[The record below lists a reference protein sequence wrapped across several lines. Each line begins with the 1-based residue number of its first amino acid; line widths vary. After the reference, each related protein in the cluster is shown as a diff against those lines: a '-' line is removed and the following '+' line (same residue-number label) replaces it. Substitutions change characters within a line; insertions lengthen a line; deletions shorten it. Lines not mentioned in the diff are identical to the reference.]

1 MTWRDGALCR
11 WVKQS
16 HWRIATGSR
25 SELMNQSASPPAAGN
40 GWTDRARNC
49 ERRAEDCQR
58 VNQAELLS
66 LDSWHSSRSLIQD
79 ASSFLVVLDAAKN
92 ITAVPQLCTLFHS
105 RGILCRDFFL
115 LLLRFL
121 LFFFSNPFAWSFKTL
136 ESEQD
141 SKSVGLGLSIVPLG
155 PHLRP
160 MTSHEIL
167 SSFQTTH
174 DSHCNS
180 DMCA

>member
-1 MTWRDGALCR
+1 
-11 WVKQS
+11 
-16 HWRIATGSR
+16 
-25 SELMNQSASPPAAGN
+25 MNQSASLPAAGN

-49 ERRAEDCQR
+49 EHRAEDCQR

-66 LDSWHSSRSLIQD
+66 LNSWHSSRSLIQD

-92 ITAVPQLCTLFHS
+92 ITAAPQLCTLFPLPRYPVS
-105 RGILCRDFFL
+105 WFVL
-115 LLLRFL
+115 LLHRS
-121 LFFFSNPFAWSFKTL
+121 LFFCCFFVFPLANPFAWSFKT
-136 ESEQD
+136 SEQD
-141 SKSVGLGLSIVPLG
+141 SKSVGLGPSIVPHG

-167 SSFQTTH
+167 SSFQATH